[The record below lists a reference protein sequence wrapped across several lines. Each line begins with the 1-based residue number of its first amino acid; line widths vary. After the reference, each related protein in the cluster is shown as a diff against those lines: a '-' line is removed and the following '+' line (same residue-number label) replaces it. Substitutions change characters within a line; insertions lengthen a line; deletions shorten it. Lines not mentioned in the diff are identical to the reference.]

1 MFLFSIF
8 LHAIALVRVRTR
20 LVLTQLPPT
29 LFFFQLAPLGS
40 KYLTCTLLQ
49 VATGWSTLWITCRG
63 VCSNYRGHPKHVFIS
78 VKAQNAF
85 SLMGLR
91 LLSQRRYSMKWS
103 ERRARSTRHFF
114 FFLSCSNSRQ
124 IPQKSDWQGQRRGG
138 LKLWNLGL
146 LNACHSLAT

>member
-29 LFFFQLAPLGS
+29 RFFFQLAPLGS

-78 VKAQNAF
+78 IKAQNAF

-103 ERRARSTRHFF
+103 ERRVRSTRHFF
-114 FFLSCSNSRQ
+114 FFFFPVATLGKFLRNQ
-124 IPQKSDWQGQRRGG
+124 IGKGKEGVG
-138 LKLWNLGL
+138 
-146 LNACHSLAT
+146 